1 MTNQEQRELLRDR
14 LRELV
19 EAGETAHALE
29 ILLESHPADQ
39 ADLIEQ
45 QPEEV
50 QEQIIR
56 SLTPQQLGDVLEF
69 LNEERRADLLADLP
83 ADVLAPVLDQVDEDV
98 AADIVQDLPQDQQDE
113 VVQLLEDRESVR
125 ELMSYDESTAGGRMS
140 SNFVAVHRDWT
151 VDEAIQFLRRQA
163 PDDTHPFYLYVVD
176 DDQCLTGTVSLRAL
190 VTAAPETPIAAISH
204 EDDVF
209 SVRVDEDQEAV
220 AERMRHYNLLALPV
234 VDHDNHLLGVITSD
248 DILDVQVEE
257 ATEDIF
263 RMAGLG
269 VKEWAFSPVWESAR
283 RRIPWLSFN
292 MAWAFAG
299 AAIISLFTGTINR
312 VAAVAIFMP
321 MIAGQAGNAGIQTA
335 TIVVRSMALG
345 EVQNSDMFRLLRKEW
360 MLGTI
365 KGCVFGSVL
374 GLIAWIWQGN
384 EILGLVAGA
393 SMFLNMFVASTT
405 GVILPITLRRLGIDP
420 ATIAGVFDTMITD
433 FMGFLI
439 YLGLATL
446 LVSKLT

>member
-1 MTNQEQRELLRDR
+1 MQRDR

-19 EAGETAHALE
+19 EEGDTLHAVE
-29 ILLESHPADQ
+29 LLSGQHPADQ

-45 QPEEV
+45 QPAEV
-50 QEQIIR
+50 QEQLVR
-56 SLTPQQLGDVLEF
+56 SLSPLQLGEVLEY
-69 LNEERRADLLADLP
+69 LNEELRADLLADLP
-83 ADVLAPVLDQVDEDV
+83 AVMLAPVLDQVDEDV
-98 AADIVQDLPQDQQDE
+98 ATDIVQDLREEQRDE

-125 ELMSYDESTAGGRMS
+125 ELLSYPESSAGGRMS
-140 SNFVAVHRDWT
+140 PDFVALHRDWT

-176 DDQCLTGTVSLRAL
+176 DGDHLTGTVSLRSL
-190 VTAAPETPIAAISH
+190 VTAAPETPIAALLR
-204 EDDVF
+204 EDVF
-209 SVRVDEDQEAV
+209 SVRVDEDQEV
-220 AERMRHYNLLALPV
+220 LAERMRHYNLLALPV
-234 VDHDNHLLGVITSD
+234 VDAENHLLGVITSD
-248 DILDVQVEE
+248 DVLDVQVEE
-257 ATEDIF
+257 ATEDIL
-263 RMAGLG
+263 RMAGVG

-299 AAIISLFTGTINR
+299 ALIISLFQGTIDK

-345 EVQNSDMFRLLRKEW
+345 EVEVGDLFRLLRKEW
-360 MLGTI
+360 VLGFI
-365 KGCVFGSVL
+365 KGTVFGSVL
-374 GLIAWIWQGN
+374 GIIAWLWQGN
-384 EILGLVAGA
+384 EVLGLVAGTA
-393 SMFLNMFVASTT
+393 MFLNFFVASTT
-405 GVILPITLRRLGIDP
+405 GVFLPITLRRLGIDP

-433 FMGFLI
+433 LMGFLI

-446 LVSKLT
+446 LVSRLT